1 MISRRICWAEK
12 KLVEVLHHSSDDRT
26 FIIDHQ
32 TECDKKLAINYYPCW
47 HYTLLETVQ
56 CTVFPVLFGAK
67 KRLPHFS
74 YTPDWR
80 IPFVRLKTGITINYR
95 GGLGRGCRGCTPPS
109 PSPWDDLRLSNT
121 VIQNLLFVWNVFW
134 AVHIILLPSQKPSS
148 SYPLLKFVYVTS
160 H

>member
-56 CTVFPVLFGAK
+56 CTAFPVLFGAK

-95 GGLGRGCRGCTPPS
+95 GGLGRGCRGAHPLPPPPEMTCGFLIQLFKICCS
-109 PSPWDDLRLSNT
+109 SEMYSEQFTLYYCLFKSLLLR
-121 VIQNLLFVWNVFW
+121 IRF
-134 AVHIILLPSQKPSS
+134 
-148 SYPLLKFVYVTS
+148 
-160 H
+160 